1 MMNRVASICVRSLVS
16 RKQAVKA
23 INGLFGSKA
32 LSRRSTQPKINKSF
46 ASRTFFFSTRS
57 KALQQQT
64 QHIEDQSGPD
74 PESET
79 VIQDVTRNNQ
89 KVARIGRIKGDRT
102 TERFFK
108 EVTIIEKP
116 SGWEVLLDQHA
127 LLTPQGHRVMIPSLE
142 LAQIIAA
149 EWEKQHEI
157 IDLGRMPMTNLAT
170 TAADLNT
177 SEAQLFIGHIVE
189 VFECDSFCMRDKYA
203 TSILGARQIMLHQPW
218 IDWFR
223 KQYDLPI
230 NVSSGYNFRQ
240 PAETVRAL
248 ENVLNEM
255 DDWTLT
261 GLHALVTHMHSFV
274 GALGLWH
281 RAFSLD
287 NGIEAALVEQAVSE
301 RRDGFVTG
309 EHDLNRAF
317 SNVELTSDTLFL
329 HTLPSPPLNRETFQ
343 NAHKAK

>member
-1 MMNRVASICVRSLVS
+1 
-16 RKQAVKA
+16 
-23 INGLFGSKA
+23 
-32 LSRRSTQPKINKSF
+32 
-46 ASRTFFFSTRS
+46 
-57 KALQQQT
+57 
-64 QHIEDQSGPD
+64 
-74 PESET
+74 
-79 VIQDVTRNNQ
+79 
-89 KVARIGRIKGDRT
+89 
-102 TERFFK
+102 
-108 EVTIIEKP
+108 
-116 SGWEVLLDQHA
+116 
-127 LLTPQGHRVMIPSLE
+127 
-142 LAQIIAA
+142 
-149 EWEKQHEI
+149 
-157 IDLGRMPMTNLAT
+157 
-170 TAADLNT
+170 
-177 SEAQLFIGHIVE
+177 
-189 VFECDSFCMRDKYA
+189 MRDKYA

-248 ENVLNEM
+248 EVSTLRLKLKPRSVLTFCNKNVLNEM

-287 NGIEAALVEQAVSE
+287 VRAEIRTVIITIHKRISLINLLIKNGIEAALVEQAVSE